1 MSKLKDKMTPE
12 NVNENSCITEHDT
25 PEDTVQGSEDWDI
38 AEKID
43 CGEIFW
49 LFKVHLRAE

>member
-1 MSKLKDKMTPE
+1 MSELKDKMTPE
-12 NVNENSCITEHDT
+12 NVNKNSCITEHVT

-38 AEKID
+38 AEQID

-49 LFKVHLRAE
+49 LFKVNLRAE